1 MQSSLE
7 LSDFFIIFFIAA
19 IFSLGVYTIVKFM
32 RSKD

>member
-7 LSDFFIIFFIAA
+7 LGDFFILFLIAG